1 MTFRPRGRP
10 GKGRPGVSAGTASTA
25 SPQVG
30 LFLFAGFDMQLAP
43 SGTTSTEQPDPGAAI
58 PSTVSPTVAPAA
70 APRSPEEAAQ
80 QAGLLNGEGA
90 PTGDELGALHGA
102 LRLPIHVNARGL
114 SLGVLATVAFVFG
127 LQWAKNFFVPLLL
140 GIFIAYTLSPVVRWL
155 ERWHVKRAIGA
166 TLVTAAILAGMALTF
181 QRVQGEFFNII
192 DELPALTHKVTKLI
206 TEAADGQPS
215 TIQQVQAAAAEIEQ
229 AAANAGSD
237 GRRAVPQR
245 RPAPSSAPGASNFRV
260 MDWLLAGSVG
270 LASFLSQATMVIF
283 LVFFLLLAGDTF
295 KRKLV
300 KLTGPSLTRKK
311 VTVHILEDINTSIQS
326 YMFMLLVTNSLL
338 ALLMWGALR
347 MIGLEN
353 AGAWAIFAGVVHVMP
368 YFGPLLITSATGLVA
383 FLQFESLRMV
393 ILVAGA
399 SLAIATLV
407 GMVVT
412 TWMTGKIAK
421 MNPAAVFV
429 SLLFWGWLW
438 GMWGLLLGVPMV
450 VVVKVV
456 AERVEGMEV
465 VAELL
470 GE

>member
-1 MTFRPRGRP
+1 
-10 GKGRPGVSAGTASTA
+10 V
-25 SPQVG
+25 
-30 LFLFAGFDMQLAP
+30 
-43 SGTTSTEQPDPGAAI
+43 
-58 PSTVSPTVAPAA
+58 
-70 APRSPEEAAQ
+70 RSPEDAALE
-80 QAGLLNGEGA
+80 AGLLNGEGA
-90 PTGDELGALHGA
+90 PSGEELGAAHGA
-102 LRLPIHVNARGL
+102 LRLPVHVNARGM
-114 SLGVLATVAFVFG
+114 SLGILATVAFVFA
-127 LQWAKNFFVPLLL
+127 LQWAKNFLVPLLL
-140 GIFIAYTLSPVVRWL
+140 GIFLAYTLSPVVRWL

-166 TLVTAAILAGMALTF
+166 TLVTAAILAGMALTI

-192 DELPALTHKVTKLI
+192 DELPSLTHKVTKLI
-206 TEAADGQPS
+206 MQASDGQPS

-237 GRRAVPQR
+237 ARRVLQQKH
-245 RPAPSSAPGASNFRV
+245 PAPSAAPGGSNFRV

-270 LASFLSQATMVIF
+270 LASFISQATMVIF

-311 VTVHILEDINTSIQS
+311 VTVHILEDINTSIQN
-326 YMFMLLVTNSLL
+326 YMFMLLVTNTLL
-338 ALLMWGALR
+338 ALLMWGVLR
-347 MIGLEN
+347 MVGLEN
-353 AGAWAIFAGVVHVMP
+353 AGAWAIFAGVAHVMP

-383 FLQFESLRMV
+383 FLQFE
-393 ILVAGA
+393 

-438 GMWGLLLGVPMV
+438 GMWGLLLGVPV
-450 VVVKVV
+450 VVVIKVV

>member
-1 MTFRPRGRP
+1 
-10 GKGRPGVSAGTASTA
+10 
-25 SPQVG
+25 
-30 LFLFAGFDMQLAP
+30 MQLAP
-43 SGTTSTEQPDPGAAI
+43 SGKTSTDKADSPNDPH
-58 PSTVSPTVAPAA
+58 PPEPV
-70 APRSPEEAAQ
+70 RSPEDAARE
-80 QAGLLNGEGA
+80 AGLLNGEGA
-90 PTGDELGALHGA
+90 PTGEELGAVHGA
-102 LRLPIHVNARGL
+102 LRLPVHVNARGM
-114 SLGVLATVAFVFG
+114 SLGILATVAFVFA
-127 LQWAKNFFVPLLL
+127 LQWAKNFLVPLLL
-140 GIFIAYTLSPVVRWL
+140 GIFLAYTLSPVVRWL

-166 TLVTAAILAGMALTF
+166 TLVTAVILAGMALTV
-181 QRVQGEFFNII
+181 QRVQGEFFNIV
-192 DELPALTHKVTKLI
+192 DELPSLTHKVTRLI
-206 TEAADGQPS
+206 MQASDGQPS

-237 GRRAVPQR
+237 ARRALQR
-245 RPAPSSAPGASNFRV
+245 KPAPSSAPGASNFRV

-270 LASFLSQATMVIF
+270 LASFLSQATMVVF

-311 VTVHILEDINTSIQS
+311 VTVHILEDINTSIQN
-326 YMFMLLVTNSLL
+326 YMFMLLVTNVLL

-347 MIGLEN
+347 LIGLEN
-353 AGAWAIFAGVVHVMP
+353 AGAWAIFAGVVHIMP

>member
-1 MTFRPRGRP
+1 
-10 GKGRPGVSAGTASTA
+10 
-25 SPQVG
+25 
-30 LFLFAGFDMQLAP
+30 MQLAP
-43 SGTTSTEQPDPGAAI
+43 PGATSAEQSGSPAT
-58 PSTVSPTVAPAA
+58 PSPPPPASSV
-70 APRSPEEAAQ
+70 RSPEEAALE
-80 QAGLLNGEGA
+80 AGLLNDEGA
-90 PTGDELGALHGA
+90 PTGEELGAAHGA
-102 LRLPIHVNARGL
+102 LRLPVHVNARGM
-114 SLGVLATVAFVFG
+114 SLGILATVAFVFA

-155 ERWHVKRAIGA
+155 ERWHIKRAIGA
-166 TLVTAAILAGMALTF
+166 TLVSAAILAGMALTI

-192 DELPALTHKVTKLI
+192 DELPSLTHKVTRLI
-206 TEAADGQPS
+206 MQASDGQPS

-229 AAANAGSD
+229 AAANASGSD
-237 GRRAVPQR
+237 ARRAAQQR
-245 RPAPSSAPGASNFRV
+245 RPAPANVPGGSNFRV

-270 LASFLSQATMVIF
+270 LASFISQATMVVF

-311 VTVHILEDINTSIQS
+311 VTVHILEDINTSIQN
-326 YMFMLLVTNSLL
+326 YMFMLLVTNVLL
-338 ALLMWGALR
+338 ALLMWGVLR
-347 MIGLEN
+347 MVGLEN
-353 AGAWAIFAGVVHVMP
+353 AGAWAIFAGVAHVMP
-368 YFGPLLITSATGLVA
+368 YFGPLLITLATGLVA

-438 GMWGLLLGVPMV
+438 GMWGLLLGVPVV